1 MPVSIT
7 IRNVPDETRNELA
20 ARAARSGRSLQEY
33 LRTQLIEMAEKP
45 DMATWLAQVREHK
58 RQLMGGGIP
67 ISSEDIVRE
76 IKADRR

>member
-7 IRNVPDETRNELA
+7 VRNVPDETRNELA

-33 LRTQLIEMAEKP
+33 LRAQLIEMAEKP

-58 RQLMGGGIP
+58 RQMGGGIP
-67 ISSEDIVRE
+67 ITAEDI
-76 IKADRR
+76 RRYRDEGRP

>member
-7 IRNVPDETRNELA
+7 VRNVPDETRNELA

-33 LRTQLIEMAEKP
+33 LRAQLIQLAGKP
-45 DMATWLAQVREHK
+45 DIETWLARVEEHK
-58 RQLMGGGIP
+58 RQAGGGIP